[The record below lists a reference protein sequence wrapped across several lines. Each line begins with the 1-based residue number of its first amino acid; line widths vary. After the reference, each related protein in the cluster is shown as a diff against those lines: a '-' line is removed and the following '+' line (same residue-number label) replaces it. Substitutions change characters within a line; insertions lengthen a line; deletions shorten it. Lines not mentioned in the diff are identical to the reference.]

1 MSSSLDVY
9 GFGACVPS
17 SLHYKRKEIDWS
29 KNMMSNL
36 FLHQING
43 SAWIT
48 LKMLSHIIVPTP
60 IVFWREK
67 SDGFG
72 AIFWLPDDHDDIEDK
87 I

>member
-1 MSSSLDVY
+1 MSMDLSHVT
-9 GFGACVPS
+9 S
-17 SLHYKRKEIDWS
+17 SLHYKRIEIVEV
-29 KNMMSNL
+29 NMTSNL
-36 FLHQING
+36 FLHQIHG